1 MKIKNKHSTQD
12 ILTKKTM
19 LNLDYHL
26 SVTPIDLW
34 NKRHR

>member
-1 MKIKNKHSTQD
+1 
-12 ILTKKTM
+12 M

-34 NKRHR
+34 NKSIDESFFEIFTKTQVNLD